1 MSGKR
6 SLILIAAGALLGAI
20 VTTLLF
26 SLCDEPA
33 DEPPGDEH
41 LEDGDAPAN
50 VVPDEDPLQ
59 SNADATPPSLEGDC
73 VLSGSII
80 DPDGDPAEGALV
92 RVRVLDVPWS
102 VADTPFEARTGKD
115 GVFSFEGLNGDL
127 RYQLWAWK
135 EGSAVTGYEDAVCG
149 SKTHLIL
156 EAGGAISFQIDDPEG
171 EPASGAEIIL
181 SGSSLWP
188 ARTARASEDGTV
200 VITGLSEG
208 FFVYSARKENLASV
222 SDEPL
227 EVTPGET
234 LEISV
239 ALRDTPAARLKV
251 LDGSTSSPISGAR
264 VLVGPASAS
273 MLRQV
278 RVTDDSGEVAIRGLV
293 KGDNAVSVTAD
304 GFIPSDPA
312 TISPG
317 DDLAIELA
325 KGAAISGAVL
335 LEDGTPVEGATVTIL
350 QSLGES
356 DAMLNDGPER
366 TFSERLV
373 TAALSGWPPVYP
385 AGGGLV
391 VAGPPSIPLPRTDGA
406 AARPGPGPGGT
417 GWGLTDESGHFAA
430 DGLAAGTVRVGAKHA
445 DLVLSEEAVV
455 TLTPGGT
462 LEYVVVRM
470 RRGAR
475 LSVRVLDEAGYP
487 LEGAQVSVYDKVGE
501 QVAATETE
509 RDGFARIAGLPGRFR
524 VEASAE
530 GKVPAA
536 ARISARVGE
545 DTDVEIK
552 LPRAGESLRGRV
564 VDRRGYGVP
573 DVGITA
579 RSITRGL
586 AQVVIGNTE
595 PDGTFALEGVGQGSY
610 HVSAEKDGKILAQ
623 VGTASCREEIKLVL
637 GGEAQGPVLL
647 QEPSFLESGDL
658 PPALPMV
665 DVDDTEGSGGGV
677 IAISHGE
684 DASES
689 IQTEYGQADRLVVTG
704 PPSGKG
710 GLPIQLGGC
719 PGNVVVRSV
728 SPGSLVEGAGLARG
742 DKILTVDGARV
753 KSPAHARSAISGRIG
768 TVVVLEVDQGGE
780 FVNIVVQRVR
790 VR

>member
-6 SLILIAAGALLGAI
+6 SLILTAAGALLGAL

-26 SLCDEPA
+26 TLCDEPS
-33 DEPPGDEH
+33 DDPPGDEH
-41 LEDGDAPAN
+41 IEDGDSPAN
-50 VVPDEDPLQ
+50 ELWDESQ
-59 SNADATPPSLEGDC
+59 VQAGADATPPSLEGDC

-80 DPDGDPAEGALV
+80 DPDGDPAEDSLV

-135 EGSAVTGYEDAVCG
+135 EGCAVTGYEDAVCG

-171 EPASGAEIIL
+171 EPASGAEIVL

-188 ARTARASEDGTV
+188 ARTARASEDGAV

-208 FFVYSARKENLASV
+208 FFVYSARKENLVSV

-234 LEISV
+234 LEIAV
-239 ALRDTPAARLKV
+239 ELREAPAARLKV
-251 LDGSTSSPISGAR
+251 LDGSTSSPIAGAR

-278 RVTDDSGEVAIRGLV
+278 RVTGDSGEVAIRGLA

-317 DDLAIELA
+317 DDLAIEMT

-356 DAMLNDGPER
+356 EAMLNDGPER
-366 TFSERLV
+366 TFSERLA

-385 AGGGLV
+385 AGGDLA
-391 VAGPPSIPLPRTDGA
+391 VAGPPSIPLPRADDGA
-406 AARPGPGPGGT
+406 DGEDSS
-417 GWGLTDESGHFAA
+417 WGLTDESGRFAA
-430 DGLAAGTVRVGAKHA
+430 DGLAAGTVRVGARHA
-445 DLVLSEEAVV
+445 DLVLSEEALV

-462 LEYVVVRM
+462 LEGVVVRM

-475 LSVRVLDEAGYP
+475 LSVRVLDETGYP

-501 QVAATETE
+501 QVAAAETE
-509 RDGFARIAGLPGRFR
+509 RDGFARIAGLPGQFR

-564 VDRRGYGVP
+564 VDKRGYGVP

-623 VGTASCREEIKLVL
+623 VGTASCREEITLVL
-637 GGEAQGPVLL
+637 GGEAQGPVSLR
-647 QEPSFLESGDL
+647 EPSFVEPGDL

-665 DVDDTEGSGGGV
+665 DVDDTEGAGGGV

-684 DASES
+684 DASEA
-689 IQTEYGQADRLVVTG
+689 IQTDYGQADRLIVTG

-710 GLPIQLGGC
+710 GLPIQLGGG
-719 PGNVVVRSV
+719 PGNVFVRSV
-728 SPGSLVEGAGLARG
+728 SSGSLVEGAGLARG
-742 DKILTVDGARV
+742 DRILTVDGTRV